1 MQITPINQNNKNQS
15 FGMKFKLSKETVK
28 SIEKSTGL
36 TYKEMTEL
44 PLDKCENLMK
54 ERGRLKEP
62 NKLWTWLQDKY
73 KNFGERTGLLKKEYK
88 FYTDID

>member
-28 SIEKSTGL
+28 AIEKSTGL

-54 ERGRLKEP
+54 ENLLTVE
-62 NKLWTWLQDKY
+62 KLVLSNTIDCMVDSINLYKAVGAKY
-73 KNFGERTGLLKKEYK
+73 
-88 FYTDID
+88 